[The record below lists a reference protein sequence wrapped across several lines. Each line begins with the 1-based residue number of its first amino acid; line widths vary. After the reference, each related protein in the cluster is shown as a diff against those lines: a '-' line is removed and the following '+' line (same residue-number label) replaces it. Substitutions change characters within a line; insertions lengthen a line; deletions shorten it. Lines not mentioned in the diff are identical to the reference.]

1 MHQPLTFPLTTAAYQ
16 AVQIGRCEAFIL
28 DVPLV
33 SLEKKQN
40 PSKFGPVAGQIV
52 THEQYGAVLQKG
64 SKLTKT
70 IDTVL
75 AKLTKNGTV
84 GKLQKK
90 WFNLNFAK
98 IPVLK

>member
-1 MHQPLTFPLTTAAYQ
+1 M
-16 AVQIGRCEAFIL
+16 IL

-40 PSKFGPVAGQIV
+40 PTKFGPVAGQVV

-64 SKLTKT
+64 SKLLPIVNSTIKT
-70 IDTVL
+70 
-75 AKLTKNGTV
+75 LTANGTV

-98 IPVLK
+98 IPSLK